1 MKAIIFLI
9 GILFITNSNAQK
21 FDCTSKTKAY
31 QELLQ
36 INKVNESFDIWND
49 VRKNCPKEN
58 EAIYTDGIQILNY
71 KIENAAPEDKEKVVR
86 DVLKLY
92 DQYNK
97 NFPSSIPHFEVQKAM
112 ALVNNKISSK
122 EEIFNL
128 LDKGFTKASQNV
140 TEANAI
146 YTYFSMYAEKFNAGD
161 KKITPNIILE
171 KYALVNTML
180 NQLQVSKPENKDYV
194 TAKNAINNLI
204 KDIATCENLA
214 DYYSS
219 NFDKNKDNTDWIT
232 SALVSLSGKCS
243 SKPIFLTLAE
253 KLYAVK
259 PDAQSA
265 NFMALGYTKQRK
277 FTEAIKFYNESAEL
291 QSNPLEKAKIYYT
304 LASGL
309 LANDF
314 EKSKDYLKK
323 ALVADPKMGKAY
335 LFLAQQY
342 VNGATDCGKTDFEK
356 KAIYYLA
363 IQTTQ
368 NAAIA
373 EPKLK
378 ATADKMTADFAP
390 KSITPTEID
399 KAKMNGQ
406 SVTINCWINET
417 ITFPSK

>member
-1 MKAIIFLI
+1 MKAIIFLL

-21 FDCTSKTKAY
+21 FDCTSKTNAY
-31 QELLQ
+31 QELLH

-49 VRKNCPKEN
+49 VRKNCPQEN
-58 EAIYTDGIQILNY
+58 EAIYTDGIQILRY
-71 KIENAAPEDKEKVVR
+71 KIENAATEDKEKVVR

-97 NFPSSIPHFEVQKAM
+97 YFPSSIPHFEVQKAM
-112 ALVNNKISSK
+112 ALVNNKISAK

-128 LDKGFTKASQNV
+128 LDNGFTKASQNV

-146 YTYFSMYAEKFNAGD
+146 YIYFSLYAEKFTAGD

-180 NQLQVSKPENKDYV
+180 NQLQVSKPENKDYI
-194 TAKNAINNLI
+194 TAQNAINNLI

-214 DYYSS
+214 DYYSN

-253 KLYAVK
+253 KLYTVK
-259 PDAQSA
+259 HDAQSA
-265 NFMALGYTKQRK
+265 NFLALGYMKQRK

-314 EKSKDYLKK
+314 AKSKDYLKK
-323 ALVADPKMGKAY
+323 ALAVDPKMGKAH

-342 VNGATDCGKTDFEK
+342 VNGANDCGKTDFEK

-368 NAAIA
+368 NATIA
-373 EPKLK
+373 EPILK
-378 ATADKMTADFAP
+378 STADKMIADFAP
-390 KSITPTEID
+390 KSITPTEIY
-399 KAKMNGQ
+399 KAKLNGQ
-406 SVTINCWINET
+406 SVTINCWINEI

>member
-1 MKAIIFLI
+1 MKAIIFLL

-21 FDCTSKTKAY
+21 FDCTSKTNAY
-31 QELLQ
+31 QELLH

-49 VRKNCPKEN
+49 VRKNCPQEN
-58 EAIYTDGIQILNY
+58 EAIYTDGIQILRY
-71 KIENAAPEDKEKVVR
+71 KIENAAAEDKEKVVR

-97 NFPSSIPHFEVQKAM
+97 YFPSSIPHFEVQKAM
-112 ALVNNKISSK
+112 ALVNNKISAK
-122 EEIFNL
+122 EEIFSL
-128 LDKGFTKASQNV
+128 LDNGFTKASQNV

-146 YTYFSMYAEKFNAGD
+146 YIYFSLYAEKFTAGD

-180 NQLQVSKPENKDYV
+180 NQLQVSKPENKDYI
-194 TAKNAINNLI
+194 TAQNAINNLI

-214 DYYSS
+214 DYYSN

-253 KLYAVK
+253 KLYTVK
-259 PDAQSA
+259 HDAQSA
-265 NFMALGYTKQRK
+265 NFMALGYMKQRK

-314 EKSKDYLKK
+314 AKSKDYLMK
-323 ALVADPKMGKAY
+323 ALAADPKMGKAH

-342 VNGATDCGKTDFEK
+342 VNGANDCGKTDFEK

-373 EPKLK
+373 EPILK
-378 ATADKMTADFAP
+378 STADKMIADFAP
-390 KSITPTEID
+390 KSITPTEIY
-399 KAKMNGQ
+399 KAKLNGQ
-406 SVTINCWINET
+406 SVTINCWINEI